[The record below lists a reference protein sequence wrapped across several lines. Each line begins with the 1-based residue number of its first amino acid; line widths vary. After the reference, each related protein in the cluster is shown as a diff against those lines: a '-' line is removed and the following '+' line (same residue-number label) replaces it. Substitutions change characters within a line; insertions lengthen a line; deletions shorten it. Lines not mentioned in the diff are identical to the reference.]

1 MSDAPTLLRVERS
14 TIHEEAAA
22 KLRSLAERA
31 DTGEI
36 IGVTVVY
43 ELSSGS
49 YGVVGSRTLSRLQ
62 TMGALLDAAIMRS
75 EE

>member
-1 MSDAPTLLRVERS
+1 MTTTPLRTTRS
-14 TIHEEAAA
+14 TIHEEVAA

-36 IGVTVVY
+36 VGATIVY
-43 ELSSGS
+43 ELSNGC

-75 EE
+75 QE